1 MAGKRVYLTSVFFY
15 MAVTIL
21 NSQQIIPLQDTVQ
34 NGMIGIY
41 LEKTGPARAFID
53 GKNYYPYYL
62 NAKNIPLLR
71 DEERRSARL
80 TINGR
85 SYDNLVLKY
94 DTYTDDIIYTD
105 DSLIY
110 DNRVRQVA
118 LNKYKV
124 SRFDLIFS
132 YDTMFFRFFSKTI
145 DSTFNLPEGFYELA
159 RSGKVTYLIRHR
171 SYATK
176 VAPGYNA
183 ASLRDY
189 VYKPENYIRMEND
202 FARITSRRQ
211 FTELFGE
218 HSHEMNRYL
227 KSRRINISKADK
239 RQIIEVLKYYEKLD

>member
-1 MAGKRVYLTSVFFY
+1 MSGKKVYIVSVFLF

-21 NSQQIIPLQDTVQ
+21 NSQQIFPLQDTGE

-41 LEKTGPARAFID
+41 LGKTGPARAFID

-71 DEERRSARL
+71 DEERRYARL

-132 YDTMFFRFFSKTI
+132 YDTLFFRFFSKTI
-145 DSTFNLPEGFYELA
+145 DSTFNLPEGFYEVALA
-159 RSGKVTYLIRHR
+159 GEVTYLIRHR

-189 VYKPENYIRMEND
+189 VYKPENYIRINNN
-202 FARITSRRQ
+202 FVRITSRRQ

-218 HSHEMNRYL
+218 HSHEINRYL
-227 KSRRINISKADK
+227 QSRRINISKAGK
-239 RQIIEVLKYYEKLD
+239 KQIIEVLRYYEVIN

>member
-1 MAGKRVYLTSVFFY
+1 MSGKRVYIVSVFLFV
-15 MAVTIL
+15 AVPIL
-21 NSQQIIPLQDTVQ
+21 NSQQIIPLHYTGGQ
-34 NGMIGIY
+34 GMIGVYQEKIY
-41 LEKTGPARAFID
+41 SPRAFID

-124 SRFDLIFS
+124 SSFDLIFS

-145 DSTFNLPEGFYELA
+145 DSTFNLPEGFYEVA
-159 RSGKVTYLIRHR
+159 SSGKVTCLIRHR

-189 VYKPENYIRMEND
+189 VYKPENYIRTDTD
-202 FARITSRRQ
+202 FVRITSRRQ

-218 HSHEMNRYL
+218 HSHDINRYL
-227 KSRRINISKADK
+227 QSRRINISKADK
-239 RQIIEVLKYYEKLD
+239 RQIIEVLKYFEKLD